1 MIKARYG
8 KSADMLVIRL
18 SRRRPY
24 RGTDI
29 RDGVAVMTTADG
41 EIVEIEIRQ
50 ARSRVAASLLLRM
63 SRRGGE
69 AGAKERS
76 SSV

>member
-1 MIKARYG
+1 MIKARYE

-18 SRRRPY
+18 SRRRPD

-41 EIVEIEIRQ
+41 EIEIRQ
-50 ARSRVAASLLLRM
+50 ARSRVAASLLR
-63 SRRGGE
+63 
-69 AGAKERS
+69 AAAA
-76 SSV
+76 

>member
-1 MIKARYG
+1 
-8 KSADMLVIRL
+8 MLVIRL

-50 ARSRVAASLLLRM
+50 ARSRVAASLLR
-63 SRRGGE
+63 
-69 AGAKERS
+69 AAAA
-76 SSV
+76 

>member
-1 MIKARYG
+1 MIKARYE

-18 SRRRPY
+18 SRRRPD

-50 ARSRVAASLLLRM
+50 ARSCVAASLLR
-63 SRRGGE
+63 
-69 AGAKERS
+69 AAAA
-76 SSV
+76 